1 MPGSPANIPS
11 SNASDYH
18 NAVSSSPSIS
28 LKERLESP
36 LASTCTTPKSMRSR
50 NGTSS
55 ISQLISSYEN
65 KSTEEDILFGEE
77 AASKFKA
84 QALSPLAA
92 QQSCPP
98 QVQRQ
103 SQSRRLESTSSLPV
117 NNQIQTDPLTK
128 LSHLYGGSKRNGL
141 LKWAQERTKGYKHV
155 EITNFSS
162 SWSDGLALCALLHT
176 YLPNNIP
183 WKKLGPSNRK
193 NNLQVAFNAAS
204 KIEIDADLILQ
215 DVLNTERPDWTKVMN
230 YVAGIYKFF
239 EN

>member
-1 MPGSPANIPS
+1 MCHNYGKISLGLLCYVIERRTSLRSGDHISERSMPGSPANVPS
-11 SNASDYH
+11 SNASDHH

-36 LASTCTTPKSMRSR
+36 LASTCTTPKSMRPR
-50 NGTSS
+50 NATSS

-77 AASKFKA
+77 AASKFKT

-162 SWSDGLALCALLHT
+162 SWSDGLALFL
-176 YLPNNIP
+176 I
-183 WKKLGPSNRK
+183 
-193 NNLQVAFNAAS
+193 FM
-204 KIEIDADLILQ
+204 KITTSCYR
-215 DVLNTERPDWTKVMN
+215 VF
-230 YVAGIYKFF
+230 KFF
-239 EN
+239 SKFSMCFTSYIFTK